1 MAKFTILIHVVTVI
15 NQFQWQHIPA
25 KLFLRIKPL
34 ISLSASLTAVG
45 LVRAVS
51 AVLQPIA
58 VLRVVVA
65 GPISARP
72 LRTRWIVCNFFKKE
86 KDFSCKFFLKCKRS
100 HCEMTARLTR

>member
-1 MAKFTILIHVVTVI
+1 MAKFTIIIHVVTVI
-15 NQFQWQHIPA
+15 NQFQWQHIA
-25 KLFLRIKPL
+25 TKLFLPIKPL

-72 LRTRWIVCNFFKKE
+72 LRTRWIVCNFKKE
-86 KDFSCKFFLKCKRS
+86 
-100 HCEMTARLTR
+100 EE

>member
-1 MAKFTILIHVVTVI
+1 MAKLTILIPVVTLL
-15 NQFQWQHIPA
+15 NRFLWQQIA
-25 KLFLRIKPL
+25 TKLFLPIKPL

-72 LRTRWIVCNFFKKE
+72 LRTRWIVCNQKK
-86 KDFSCKFFLKCKRS
+86 KRMIS
-100 HCEMTARLTR
+100 VVNSSEM